1 MVHTIT
7 FKEAEALGYELE
19 IKSLRGQK
27 SHTRRWINE
36 AKRMLVKFDWE
47 TPEGSAARIASAEA
61 SITRNE
67 AQIAK
72 LDAQIAMF
80 KEEIAKLRAAQA

>member
-7 FKEAEALGYELE
+7 FNAAEIFGYELE
-19 IKSLRGQK
+19 IRSLRAQK
-27 SHTRRWINE
+27 SHTRRWING
-36 AKRMLVKFDWE
+36 AKRMLKPFDWE
-47 TPEGSAARIASAEA
+47 LPEGSAARIASAEL

-80 KEEIAKLRAAQA
+80 QAEIAKLRAAQA

>member
-7 FKEAEALGYELE
+7 FNEAEVLGYELE

-27 SHTRRWINE
+27 SHTRRWVNN

-47 TPEGSAARIASAEA
+47 TPEGSAARIASAEL

-72 LDAQIAMF
+72 LDERIAML
-80 KEEIAKLRAAQA
+80 KLEIAKLKAAQA

>member
-7 FKEAEALGYELE
+7 FKETEILGYELE
-19 IKSLRGQK
+19 IRSLRAQK
-27 SHTRRWINE
+27 SHTRRWING

-47 TPEGSAARIASAEA
+47 TPDGSAARISSAEL

-67 AQIAK
+67 EQIAK

-80 KEEIAKLRAAQA
+80 KEEIAKLKSANA